1 LKPDISKQIKTNTM
15 KKQNLFFWTLAVMA
29 AFIITSCTT
38 PITLTSWK
46 NQADNSKVSKVV
58 VMALF
63 GKLEYTK
70 PVEQYV
76 AACFNRQGLKSIEAL
91 DFLNPTKKYDEADI
105 KAKLDSL
112 GADAMLVFTYKGTDV
127 SQNYV
132 PATYYGYCGGPW
144 GYGYGGYYYGWGGG
158 VTNGGY
164 WSTTRIVNIKASL
177 YSTQSQK
184 AKGAIWTADITV
196 TDPQYIDQAATN
208 VAQQI
213 YIDWQKNQLLK

>member
-1 LKPDISKQIKTNTM
+1 M
-15 KKQNLFFWTLAVMA
+15 KKQHLLFFVAAIIAVLV
-29 AFIITSCTT
+29 ITSCTA

-46 NQADNSKVSKVV
+46 NQDDHSKISKVV

-76 AACFNRQGLKSIEAL
+76 AAYFNKQGLKSIEAL
-91 DFLNPTKKYDEADI
+91 DFLNPTKKYEEAEI
-105 KAKLDSL
+105 KSKLDSL
-112 GADAMLVFTYKGTDV
+112 GADAMVVFTYKGTDV

-144 GYGYGGYYYGWGGG
+144 GYGYGYYYGWGGG
-158 VTNGGY
+158 VTSGGY
-164 WSTTRIVNIKASL
+164 WMTTKTVNLKASL
-177 YSTQSQK
+177 YTTSVQK
-184 AKGAIWTADITV
+184 TKGAIWTADITV
-196 TDPQYIDQAATN
+196 TDPSYIDQAATN

-213 YIDWQKNQLLK
+213 YLDWQKNQLLK